1 MDFDLDPTEKELFD
15 EINILSEGDSASS
28 RRPSKPVPSRQFKKQ
43 VSFASSQPSFGGGGE
58 EDTIDMFAN
67 SSKMNVPAPPPP
79 VEWDGGEEFDQQQQQ
94 HQNFQRSIPTG
105 PSEGYKTIEDEKA
118 DLLNRI
124 ARLQKKGL
132 NTSARLTV
140 YSDIEDIR
148 SEYKR
153 LTYSIEVDQSIKFQR
168 RMLVACVSGIEFL
181 NKKFDPFDL
190 ELDGWSENVMENQED
205 YDTVFEELFQKY
217 RSKVN
222 VAPEIKLMFMV
233 GGSAMMFHLSKSM
246 FKSFAVKNN
255 LEEQQQK
262 PSAQAAAAAATAA
275 SAQRREMRG
284 PGIDLASL
292 GKGLDISSILGSL
305 QQQMPPQP
313 SAASAYAMGGGP
325 GSDDISDIIS
335 IGSEV
340 RDLEL
345 QTTSMTTKKKRGRS
359 SSNNNS
365 GSSAKKELVL

>member
-1 MDFDLDPTEKELFD
+1 MEFDLDPSEREIFD
-15 EINILSEGDSASS
+15 EINFTQDE
-28 RRPSKPVPSRQFKKQ
+28 PVPKVSKPVPSRQFRKPSN
-43 VSFASSQPSFGGGGE
+43 VSFADDFD
-58 EDTIDMFAN
+58 EDVDVFAN
-67 SSKMNVPAPPPP
+67 TSKMNASAPPPP
-79 VEWDGGEEFDQQQQQ
+79 TEWDGGEAPLPDFQQQ
-94 HQNFQRSIPTG
+94 QRSIPTG
-105 PSEGYKTIEDEKA
+105 PSDGYKSIEDEKA

-124 ARLQKKGL
+124 ERLSKKGL
-132 NTSARLTV
+132 NTSGRLTV

-148 SEYKR
+148 AEYKR

-246 FKSFAVKNN
+246 FKPFIQK
-255 LEEQQQK
+255 QQQAPPP
-262 PSAQAAAAAATAA
+262 PSSSSSQ
-275 SAQRREMRG
+275 QIPGKRDMKG
-284 PGIDLASL
+284 PGFDLGSL
-292 GKGLDISSILGSL
+292 GGGLDISSILNTL
-305 QQQMPPQP
+305 QQQPQQQDDDV
-313 SAASAYAMGGGP
+313 SV
-325 GSDDISDIIS
+325 SDVIS

-345 QTTSMTTKKKRGRS
+345 RPPEKKKRTRKP
-359 SSNNNS
+359 
-365 GSSAKKELVL
+365 KKEIVL

>member
-1 MDFDLDPTEKELFD
+1 MEFDLDPTEKELFD
-15 EINILSEGDSASS
+15 EINIINDDEKATSGF
-28 RRPSKPVPSRQFKKQ
+28 RKPSKPMPSRQFRSSSKQ
-43 VSFASSQPSFGGGGE
+43 VSF
-58 EDTIDMFAN
+58 EDEPIDVFAN
-67 SSKMNVPAPPPP
+67 TSKMNVAEPPPP
-79 VEWDGGEEFDQQQQQ
+79 VEWDGGEDTSGGGDFGFQPN
-94 HQNFQRSIPTG
+94 HQRSIPTG

-124 ARLQKKGL
+124 ARLQKKGMQ
-132 NTSARLTV
+132 TASRLTV

-190 ELDGWSENVMENQED
+190 ELDGWSENIMENQED

-217 RSKVN
+217 RSKIS

-246 FKSFAVKNN
+246 FKSFVQPPPQS
-255 LEEQQQK
+255 QQV
-262 PSAQAAAAAATAA
+262 PSAQKQQQE
-275 SAQRREMRG
+275 SSSGPRREMRG

-292 GKGLDISSILGSL
+292 GKGLDISSLLGTL
-305 QQQMPPQP
+305 QQQQMPQP
-313 SAASAYAMGGGP
+313 SKGGFQQE
-325 GSDDISDIIS
+325 DDISDIIS

-340 RDLEL
+340 RDLEIS
-345 QTTSMTTKKKRGRS
+345 TGSTERKKRGRS
-359 SSNNNS
+359 SS
-365 GSSAKKELVL
+365 KKELVL

>member
-1 MDFDLDPTEKELFD
+1 MEFDLDPSEREIFD
-15 EINILSEGDSASS
+15 EINFTQDEPI
-28 RRPSKPVPSRQFKKQ
+28 PKVSKPVPSRQFRKPST
-43 VSFASSQPSFGGGGE
+43 VSFA
-58 EDTIDMFAN
+58 DDLDDVDVFAN
-67 SSKMNVPAPPPP
+67 TSKMNASAPPPP
-79 VEWDGGEEFDQQQQQ
+79 TEWDGGEAPLPDFQPQ
-94 HQNFQRSIPTG
+94 HRNINTG
-105 PSEGYKTIEDEKA
+105 PSEGYKSIEDEKA

-124 ARLQKKGL
+124 ERLSKKGL
-132 NTSARLTV
+132 NTSGRLTV

-148 SEYKR
+148 AEYKR

-246 FKSFAVKNN
+246 FKPFVQKQSG
-255 LEEQQQK
+255 QQQAPQTNNTSMPGK
-262 PSAQAAAAAATAA
+262 
-275 SAQRREMRG
+275 RDMKG
-284 PGIDLASL
+284 PGFDISSL
-292 GKGLDISSILGSL
+292 GGGLDISSILNTL
-305 QQQMPPQP
+305 QQEPQQQEDDV
-313 SAASAYAMGGGP
+313 SV
-325 GSDDISDIIS
+325 SDVIS

-345 QTTSMTTKKKRGRS
+345 RPEKKRRS
-359 SSNNNS
+359 RKQ
-365 GSSAKKELVL
+365 KKELVL

>member
-1 MDFDLDPTEKELFD
+1 MEFDLDPSERELFD
-15 EINILSEGDSASS
+15 EINIIDDNSEPS
-28 RRPSKPVPSRQFKKQ
+28 RGGFRKPSKPVPSRQFRAAKQ
-43 VSFASSQPSFGGGGE
+43 VSFDMGDDEP
-58 EDTIDMFAN
+58 IDAFAN
-67 SSKMNVPAPPPP
+67 MNKMNVSEPPPP
-79 VEWDGGEEFDQQQQQ
+79 VEWDGGEGGFESHQQPFQQ
-94 HQNFQRSIPTG
+94 QRSIPTG

-153 LTYSIEVDQSIKFQR
+153 LTYSIEVEQSIKFQR

-205 YDTVFEELFQKY
+205 YDSVFEELFQKY

-246 FKSFAVKNN
+246 FKSFV
-255 LEEQQQK
+255 
-262 PSAQAAAAAATAA
+262 QAPQAA
-275 SAQRREMRG
+275 SAQQQQQQQAQQTGGGGGGGGRREMRG

-292 GKGLDISSILGSL
+292 GKGLDLSSILGSL
-305 QQQMPPQP
+305 QQQQMPMP
-313 SAASAYAMGGGP
+313 SK
-325 GSDDISDIIS
+325 GSSTTILEDDVSDIIS
-335 IGSEV
+335 IGSAEV
-340 RDLEL
+340 RDLEISAGGVPG
-345 QTTSMTTKKKRGRS
+345 TRKKRGRA
-359 SSNNNS
+359 SSNS
-365 GSSAKKELVL
+365 GKKELVL

>member
-1 MDFDLDPTEKELFD
+1 MEFDLDPSERELFD
-15 EINILSEGDSASS
+15 EINIIDDDGEPS
-28 RRPSKPVPSRQFKKQ
+28 RGGFRKPSKPIPSRQFRGAKQ
-43 VSFASSQPSFGGGGE
+43 VSFDIGGDDE
-58 EDTIDMFAN
+58 PIDAFAN
-67 SSKMNVPAPPPP
+67 MNKMNVSEPPPP
-79 VEWDGGEEFDQQQQQ
+79 VEWDGGEGVGGFDPQPNQ
-94 HQNFQRSIPTG
+94 QRSIPTG

-153 LTYSIEVDQSIKFQR
+153 LTYSIEVEQSIKFQR

-205 YDTVFEELFQKY
+205 YDSVFEELFQKY

-246 FKSFAVKNN
+246 FKSFVQA
-255 LEEQQQK
+255 
-262 PSAQAAAAAATAA
+262 PQAAAAQQQQQQQ
-275 SAQRREMRG
+275 AQQTGGGGGRREMRG

-292 GKGLDISSILGSL
+292 GKGLDLSSILGSL
-305 QQQMPPQP
+305 QQQQMPMP
-313 SAASAYAMGGGP
+313 SK
-325 GSDDISDIIS
+325 GSSTAILEDDVSDIIS

-340 RDLEL
+340 RDLEISAGGVPG
-345 QTTSMTTKKKRGRS
+345 TRKKRGRA
-359 SSNNNS
+359 SSNS
-365 GSSAKKELVL
+365 GKKELVL

>member
-1 MDFDLDPTEKELFD
+1 MDFDLNDAEREIFD
-15 EINILSEGDSASS
+15 EINILTDDQDS
-28 RRPSKPVPSRQFKKQ
+28 RRPSKPLPSRQFRKQ
-43 VSFASSQPSFGGGGE
+43 VSFEQPVDE
-58 EDTIDMFAN
+58 PIDMFAN
-67 SSKMNVPAPPPP
+67 TSKMNVSQPPPP
-79 VEWDGGEEFDQQQQQ
+79 VEWDGGEGPPPGIE
-94 HQNFQRSIPTG
+94 NMQRSIPTG
-105 PSEGYKTIEDEKA
+105 PSEGYKSVEDEKA

-132 NTSARLTV
+132 NTSSRLTV

-148 SEYKR
+148 AEYKR

-205 YDTVFEELFQKY
+205 YDGVFEELFQKY
-217 RSKVN
+217 RSKVS

-246 FKSFAVKNN
+246 FKPFQQQA
-255 LEEQQQK
+255 EQQQQQQ
-262 PSAQAAAAAATAA
+262 QAARQQQQQMG
-275 SAQRREMRG
+275 SSGGRRDMKG
-284 PGIDLASL
+284 PGIDLMSL
-292 GKGLDISSILGSL
+292 GKGFDISSILGTL
-305 QQQMPPQP
+305 QQQQQIPMDI
-313 SAASAYAMGGGP
+313 ASQASG
-325 GSDDISDIIS
+325 DVSDIIS

-345 QTTSMTTKKKRGRS
+345 SAGDGSGMRKKRGRS
-359 SSNNNS
+359 RP
-365 GSSAKKELVL
+365 KKELVL